1 MRDLLIDTDVLIWY
15 LRGHAEAGRL
25 LDSLAEPTLS
35 AVTYMELVQGCR
47 DKQELSLL
55 KKDMGMRGTRILP
68 IDANISDRAVS
79 LIEAHAL
86 SSGLQMADA
95 LIAATGLIHG
105 LPLVTGNARHFVA
118 LDGLLVERFIP

>member
-25 LDSLAEPTLS
+25 LDSLAEPILS
-35 AVTYMELVQGCR
+35 AVTYMELMQGCR
-47 DKQELSLL
+47 DKRELSLL

-105 LPLVTGNARHFVA
+105 LPLVTGNVRHFVA

>member
-15 LRGHAEAGRL
+15 LRGHADAGRL
-25 LDSLAEPTLS
+25 LDSLAEPILS
-35 AVTYMELVQGCR
+35 AVTCMELMQGCR
-47 DKQELSLL
+47 DKRELSLL
-55 KKDMGMRGTRILP
+55 KKDMAARGTRILP

-79 LIEAHAL
+79 LIEIHAL

-105 LPLVTGNARHFVA
+105 LPLVTGNAKHFAA

>member
-79 LIEAHAL
+79 LIEIHAL
-86 SSGLQMADA
+86 SGGLQMADA

-105 LPLVTGNARHFVA
+105 LSLVTGNAKHFVA